1 MRLRDILSG
10 FLKLFLE
17 ALIELKTTI
26 LLSVQA
32 AEIILKYLSESS
44 LYNNNTSS
52 TDKIIEKIMPVGEI
66 IFNKFTKNELLNK
79 YFSWAV
85 PVVVIT

>member
-44 LYNNNTSS
+44 LYNNKQNF
-52 TDKIIEKIMPVGEI
+52 IYRQ
-66 IFNKFTKNELLNK
+66 NH
-79 YFSWAV
+79 
-85 PVVVIT
+85 